1 MVDDGRSHKVIASL
15 MAIINSLKQ
24 IHHIFIELA
33 SAMLS
38 SYTIDTFYD
47 NLINHFTCVSVYQDH
62 PLVDQISFLYEF
74 NFNSFQ
80 EFNTSNNIM
89 ESAF

>member
-1 MVDDGRSHKVIASL
+1 
-15 MAIINSLKQ
+15 MAIVNSLKQ
-24 IHHIFIELA
+24 IHHVFVELP
-33 SAMLS
+33 SAMLP
-38 SYTIDTFYD
+38 SYAVDTFDD
-47 NLINHFTCVSVYQDH
+47 NLINHFTCVSVNQDH